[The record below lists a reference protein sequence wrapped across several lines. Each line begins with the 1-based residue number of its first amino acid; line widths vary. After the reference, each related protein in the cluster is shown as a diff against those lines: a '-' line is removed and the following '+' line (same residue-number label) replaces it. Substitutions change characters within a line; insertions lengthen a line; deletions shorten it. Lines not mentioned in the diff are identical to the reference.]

1 MKDRPTDADEQTP
14 VEDLDFEAAAEELE
28 SIIDRLERGDVAL
41 EGSLEAYG
49 RGQALLARC
58 RGILDSAAAKI
69 AEVDLDAE
77 PQPPIED
84 TEDA

>member
-14 VEDLDFEAAAEELE
+14 VEELDFEAAAEELE

-77 PQPPIED
+77 TQSPIED

>member
-1 MKDRPTDADEQTP
+1 MNDRAKDPEEPTP
-14 VEDLDFEAAAEELE
+14 VDDLDFEAAAEELE
-28 SIIDRLERGDVAL
+28 TIIDRLERGDVAL

-49 RGQALLARC
+49 RGQSLLARC

-77 PQPPIED
+77 ARSPRED
-84 TEDA
+84 TEDE

>member
-1 MKDRPTDADEQTP
+1 MKDRPKDAEEPTP
-14 VEDLDFEAAAEELE
+14 VDELDFEAAAEELE
-28 SIIDRLERGDVAL
+28 TIIDRLERGDVAL

-58 RGILDSAAAKI
+58 RGILDRAAAKI
-69 AEVDLDAE
+69 AEVDLNAE
-77 PQPPIED
+77 APPSVQD

>member
-1 MKDRPTDADEQTP
+1 MKDRSSDAEDPTP

-28 SIIDRLERGDVAL
+28 TIIDRLESGDVAL

-58 RGILDSAAAKI
+58 RGILDSAAARI
-69 AEVDLDAE
+69 AEVDLEAE
-77 PQPPIED
+77 AGTPSDD

>member
-1 MKDRPTDADEQTP
+1 MKDRPNDAEESTP

-28 SIIDRLERGDVAL
+28 RIIDRLERGDVAL

-77 PQPPIED
+77 TQPPIED

>member
-1 MKDRPTDADEQTP
+1 MKDRPTDAEEPTP
-14 VEDLDFEAAAEELE
+14 VEDLDFETAAQELE
-28 SIIDRLERGDVAL
+28 TIIDRLERGDVAL

-69 AEVDLDAE
+69 AEVDLDADA
-77 PQPPIED
+77 QPPIED

>member
-1 MKDRPTDADEQTP
+1 MKDRPTDAEEPTP
-14 VEDLDFEAAAEELE
+14 VEDLDFETAAEELE
-28 SIIDRLERGDVAL
+28 TIIDRLERGDVAL

-69 AEVDLDAE
+69 AEVDLDADAQS
-77 PQPPIED
+77 PNED

>member
-1 MKDRPTDADEQTP
+1 MKDRTTNADEPTP

-49 RGQALLARC
+49 RGQSLLARC

-77 PQPPIED
+77 TSTPRED

>member
-77 PQPPIED
+77 TQSPIED

>member
-1 MKDRPTDADEQTP
+1 MKDRSSDDQDPAP

-28 SIIDRLERGDVAL
+28 TIIDRLESGDVAL

-58 RGILDSAAAKI
+58 RGILDSAAARI
-69 AEVDLDAE
+69 AEVDLEAE
-77 PQPPIED
+77 AGTPSDD

>member
-1 MKDRPTDADEQTP
+1 MKDRPTDVEEPTP
-14 VEDLDFEAAAEELE
+14 VEDLDFETAAEELE
-28 SIIDRLERGDVAL
+28 TIIDRLERGDVAL

-69 AEVDLDAE
+69 ADESIQREAA
-77 PQPPIED
+77 
-84 TEDA
+84 TT